1 MRSLGS
7 EGVAAVARASGAST
21 LLGRVTTTSAPPP
34 GRGRSRKVPP
44 DDWASARA
52 NANSISPPPA
62 LCVKRNGVTRRCS
75 ASTESGVPE
84 SHKEIVS
91 EGPVSLT
98 AMRSSRGGWLPR
110 NRRREAVVEG
120 VQHVRRTLVQH
131 HVLHFGGSEARGGG
145 RRGDRRR
152 SSAAR
157 RRALS
162 ADDRPDERANQR
174 PEAERD
180 PEFHGAPI

>member
-91 EGPVSLT
+91 EGPD
-98 AMRSSRGGWLPR
+98 
-110 NRRREAVVEG
+110 RREAVVEG

-145 RRGDRRR
+145 RREDRRP